1 MTAPFDRRDSACAA
15 IVAGLVAGGGAL
27 TYAPAAPLLAV
38 ACVGLAVLV
47 MGLSLRTLPPDLRL
61 RPMIGAAAR
70 QAAAPLSPAPPSPAP
85 PSPAPPWPALPS
97 QAPARLRVAVLPEA
111 LGWYRLDLQL
121 DDVRVAQLRPGTAV
135 VLPMPPG
142 AHVLTVRLWLWRL
155 GGREMINA
163 LPGTDTDIAIRGS
176 GGRSRQYSIERRDLA
191 SVLADRRIV
200 LVQMPVPGTA
210 LSRS

>member
-1 MTAPFDRRDSACAA
+1 M
-15 IVAGLVAGGGAL
+15 
-27 TYAPAAPLLAV
+27 
-38 ACVGLAVLV
+38 
-47 MGLSLRTLPPDLRL
+47 
-61 RPMIGAAAR
+61 
-70 QAAAPLSPAPPSPAP
+70 
-85 PSPAPPWPALPS
+85 
-97 QAPARLRVAVLPEA
+97 
-111 LGWYRLDLQL
+111 
-121 DDVRVAQLRPGTAV
+121 

-200 LVQMPVPGTA
+200 LVQMPAPGTA